1 MKKQLEI
8 LNRIDQVRTD
18 FSLHKVELG
27 MTIKEVVDNYNFFE
41 KKINDFKEDYSVLT
55 KAIISYNDNI
65 EKNLSDLK
73 RIQKSLI
80 DLGFNDEAN
89 NLNKYISSNIYKEF
103 KDLYSKVK

>member
-8 LNRIDQVRTD
+8 LNRIHQVRTD
-18 FSLHKVELG
+18 FALHKVELAL
-27 MTIKEVVDNYNFFE
+27 TIKEVVDNYNFFE

-65 EKNLSDLK
+65 EKNIADLK

-80 DLGFNDEAN
+80 DLGFDSEAN
-89 NLNKYISSNIYKEF
+89 DLNKYVSSNIFKEF
-103 KDLYSKVK
+103 KVLYNKVK